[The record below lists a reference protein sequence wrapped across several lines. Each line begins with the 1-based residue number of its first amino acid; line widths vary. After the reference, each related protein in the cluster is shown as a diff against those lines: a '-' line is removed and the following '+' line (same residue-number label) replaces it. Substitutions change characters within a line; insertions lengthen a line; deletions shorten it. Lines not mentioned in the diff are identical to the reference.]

1 MSKEVLREE
10 GWNNG
15 ENYDKVN
22 EILGQVDEELLNH
35 NVSTGSNINDRYE
48 IISFF
53 MFCFCVVNQLTISL
67 FLFLFLLT
75 AVQEICQIQTKVA
88 VGMVVIVV
96 VQGGVNQATV
106 VQVQMVGMQERD
118 ERGTTAG
125 MNQGEGVHES
135 RNRRNVI

>member
-48 IISFF
+48 IISF
-53 MFCFCVVNQLTISL
+53 VLSIN
-67 FLFLFLLT
+67 
-75 AVQEICQIQTKVA
+75 
-88 VGMVVIVV
+88 
-96 VQGGVNQATV
+96 
-106 VQVQMVGMQERD
+106 
-118 ERGTTAG
+118 
-125 MNQGEGVHES
+125 
-135 RNRRNVI
+135 